1 MVQTRSGKSTNTKT
15 AIVKASKKKSSKA
28 IVVFNDSEFS
38 NNDHSQEE
46 MKMRFKINKNS
57 NRLSNNHFRFPQT
70 PVDSSKIIQN
80 SHRKRHS
87 FDDEKSRLDS
97 NNNNDFQ
104 NPIQITSEVLKILS
118 TPGSNKKLKVCMD
131 HQLTRPT
138 ELILSAVKKDI
149 FPSLVNE
156 NKAES
161 TVFKVPSPLKG
172 INPVGIKKM
181 TINEEEKNMNGAPE
195 GELYDVILLTDS
207 ELPPLSFNNNES
219 CESFIKDQINVYFTL
234 DKNGWAKQ
242 YEIITF
248 LRQALI
254 HHSQEI
260 TKTPELILNIIK
272 TFSDGITSLRSA
284 NVRNSLLGC
293 SYLFTSSKLSM
304 SDMIWDSIELD
315 ALLIQILIKSG
326 SNPKFIALESFQV
339 LQTIMKV
346 VPMEKIFNYQ
356 LSIFN
361 TEQYLLHRNLDISYS
376 TASILHEKITT
387 TMKTST
393 DINLLLTPPPTT
405 ATTAPTVSTPT
416 TTNIIKLIYQG
427 LTLAKK
433 FQAKEKMKMVFIHFK
448 EIIFNNNID
457 QFQLFLQ
464 SLSFDLIGSQID
476 EIVKEATKGKEMV
489 KPSNE
494 KENLPKP
501 LSSITSNKLMKKPV
515 IAASSSSSSAA
526 SSSVVSKPWLKNA
539 IKSQE
544 NVSKPLQ
551 KKDIN
556 QLDEINQKESTLLV
570 I

>member
-15 AIVKASKKKSSKA
+15 TIVKASKKISSKA
-28 IVVFNDSEFS
+28 IVVFNDSEFA
-38 NNDHSQEE
+38 NGDHSQEE

-57 NRLSNNHFRFPQT
+57 NRLSNNHLRFPQT
-70 PVDSSKIIQN
+70 PAGSSKIIHN

-87 FDDEKSRLDS
+87 FDDEDNRSDS
-97 NNNNDFQ
+97 NNNYDLQ

-131 HQLTRPT
+131 HQITRPT

-149 FPSLVNE
+149 FPSLIND

-161 TVFKVPSPLKG
+161 AVSKAPSPLKG

-181 TINEEEKNMNGAPE
+181 TINDEEKNMNGAPE

-207 ELPPLSFNNNES
+207 ELPPLSFNHNES
-219 CESFIKDQINVYFTL
+219 FESFIKDQINVYVTL

-260 TKTPELILNIIK
+260 TKTPEFLLNIIK

-293 SYLFTSSKLSM
+293 SYLFTSSNIPM
-304 SDMIWDSIELD
+304 SDMIWDSMELD
-315 ALLIQILIKSG
+315 TLLIQILLKSG

-346 VPMEKIFNYQ
+346 LPMEKIFNQQ

-387 TMKTST
+387 TMKTSE
-393 DINLLLTPPPTT
+393 DINLLLTPPPT
-405 ATTAPTVSTPT
+405 ATTVSKPT
-416 TTNIIKLIYQG
+416 TTTIIKLIYQG

-433 FQAKEKMKMVFIHFK
+433 FQTKEKMKMIFIHFK

-464 SLSFDLIGSQID
+464 SLSFDLLGSQID

-489 KPSNE
+489 KPSNG
-494 KENLPKP
+494 KENLPKSS
-501 LSSITSNKLMKKPV
+501 LSSTSNKFMKKPV
-515 IAASSSSSSAA
+515 IADSSSSSSSIAL
-526 SSSVVSKPWLKNA
+526 SSVVSKPWLKNA

-544 NVSKPLQ
+544 NASKPLQ

-556 QLDEINQKESTLLV
+556 QSDEINQKESTLLV